1 MPELKELL
9 IEQMQDLLSAENQ
22 LVSALPNMVS
32 AAKSPKLRE
41 AFEKHLEQTQN
52 HVERLQQA
60 FELLGEEGEA
70 KTCRGMAG
78 LIQEGEEVI
87 QEHRD
92 GDEMTSDLALAA
104 AAQKVEHYEIAGYG
118 TARTLAM
125 QLDERDVAR
134 LLSHTLGEEERA
146 DFLLT
151 EICKPLLQQAREG
164 ELVGSGSRK

>member
-1 MPELKELL
+1 MRELKELL
-9 IEQMQDLLSAENQ
+9 INELQDLLSAENQ
-22 LVSALPNMVS
+22 LVSALPKMAS
-32 AAKSPKLRE
+32 ATKSPKLRE

-60 FELLGEEGEA
+60 FELLGEDGEA

-78 LIQEGEEVI
+78 LIQEGDEVI
-87 QEHRD
+87 QEHED
-92 GDEMTSDLALAA
+92 SDEMISDLALVA

-118 TARTLAM
+118 TARTLAL

-164 ELVGSGSRK
+164 DLVGSSKR